1 MNKIEIR
8 ILLENDLK
16 PLAKLYKQF
25 WNEDSNIEKMKIKYK
40 ELENNPNY
48 IFLCAIIYKIVVGSV
63 MGIVCEELYGECR
76 PYMLMEDLVVDKE
89 YGRMGIGKSLM
100 NELEKIAKERDCY
113 QMLFITDTDR
123 RNAVSFYES
132 LGFDSKTHIG
142 FKRPIK

>member
-1 MNKIEIR
+1 M
-8 ILLENDLK
+8 LENDLK

>member
-1 MNKIEIR
+1 MNKIEIK

-48 IFLCAIIYKIVVGSV
+48 IFLCAIIDKIVVGSV

-100 NELEKIAKERDCY
+100 NELEKIAKKRDCY

>member
-1 MNKIEIR
+1 MNKIEIK

-25 WNEDSNIEKMKIKYK
+25 WNEDSNSEKMKIKYK

-48 IFLCAIIYKIVVGSV
+48 IFLCAIIDKIVVGSV

-100 NELEKIAKERDCY
+100 NELEKIAKKRDCY

>member
-25 WNEDSNIEKMKIKYK
+25 WNVDSNIEKMKIKYK